1 MRASLRKQFR
11 PRLKMEQFAVHCCSS
26 PNFQACQ
33 IDLLQFFFLFFFG
46 KNKGSLVLNNNSC
59 LFFWPSESQR
69 PKCKWKMSSL
79 FSCPCACLRLSPLS
93 KVFSRWNFAFWN
105 ICLIFPRKKKMTFY
119 AYFGEETICMSC
131 KTFFSGKITKNITSV
146 LGFSCL
152 YKKKKKK
159 KKKKTR

>member
-33 IDLLQFFFLFFFG
+33 IDLLQFFFCFVFFC
-46 KNKGSLVLNNNSC
+46 KNKGSLVFNNNSC

-105 ICLIFPRKKKMTFY
+105 ICLIFPRKKKWHFMHTLEKRQFVW
-119 AYFGEETICMSC
+119 AV
-131 KTFFSGKITKNITSV
+131 KPFFLGK
-146 LGFSCL
+146 
-152 YKKKKKK
+152 
-159 KKKKTR
+159 